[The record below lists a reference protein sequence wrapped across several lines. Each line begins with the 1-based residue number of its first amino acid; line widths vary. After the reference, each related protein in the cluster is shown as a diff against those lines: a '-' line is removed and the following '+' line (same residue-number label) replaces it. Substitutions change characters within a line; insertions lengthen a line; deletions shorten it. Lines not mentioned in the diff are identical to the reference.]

1 MIDNEIYHINEHIKK
16 ELNNEFKGSERKKTV
31 ILDDGKKYL
40 LKLSDPIRE
49 KGRNL
54 SYINNAYSEYL
65 GCKIAKSIGLPV
77 QNVILGNYTYINKD
91 GKTNTRPA
99 CLCEDL
105 RGKGEKLLEVDTISL
120 SNYEDTSKEIS
131 FNIINNKIAHIKD
144 IDIEKTKEFYY
155 NQFIFDALVG
165 NTDRHNGNWG
175 VLTDEY
181 STYTKVAPI
190 YDCGSSLLPLVGDN
204 ELSLKNKDNMYLNIY
219 SVITDNGKKIN
230 YKDFLINVRNK
241 DVDNA
246 LLRIIPKIDL
256 EEINNIIINIP
267 NFSNKRK
274 LMYSE
279 LLNKRYNNI
288 LVPALQNIFEINK
301 SDFDDK
307 DYDLY
312 LFYRDNIKQISD
324 LDFYKKTAVN
334 ICDKEY
340 EIIRI
345 NKKYAIFVNKDI
357 CTGLLPIRSNNEEI
371 AKAINV
377 LCKKDDNFIQKIHE
391 YKEEGKVK
399 E

>member
-1 MIDNEIYHINEHIKK
+1 
-16 ELNNEFKGSERKKTV
+16 
-31 ILDDGKKYL
+31 
-40 LKLSDPIRE
+40 
-49 KGRNL
+49 
-54 SYINNAYSEYL
+54 
-65 GCKIAKSIGLPV
+65 
-77 QNVILGNYTYINKD
+77 
-91 GKTNTRPA
+91 
-99 CLCEDL
+99 
-105 RGKGEKLLEVDTISL
+105 
-120 SNYEDTSKEIS
+120 
-131 FNIINNKIAHIKD
+131 
-144 IDIEKTKEFYY
+144 
-155 NQFIFDALVG
+155 
-165 NTDRHNGNWG
+165 
-175 VLTDEY
+175 
-181 STYTKVAPI
+181 
-190 YDCGSSLLPLVGDN
+190 
-204 ELSLKNKDNMYLNIY
+204 
-219 SVITDNGKKIN
+219 
-230 YKDFLINVRNK
+230 
-241 DVDNA
+241 
-246 LLRIIPKIDL
+246 
-256 EEINNIIINIP
+256 
-267 NFSNKRK
+267 
-274 LMYSE
+274 MYSE